1 MTNDT
6 FDSACLRHPDVTS
19 NLRCGRCDDLIC
31 PQCMVQSPV
40 GARCPDCANIGQ
52 SPIFRSTP
60 IELTSAIAV
69 SAGGAIFFGLI
80 YAILVWILWKF
91 LPFNLQVGSIA
102 VSFIIAFGGAPVGN
116 FVKRAGKNKLDARL
130 RVVAA
135 FTMFVVWVVGY
146 SLAALFGVWSGVF
159 LNIIVY
165 IGLGVGI
172 YVAMNKVRPS

>member
-6 FDSACLRHPDVTS
+6 FDTFCLRDPEVAS

-40 GARCPDCANIGQ
+40 GARCPDCATIGQ

-69 SAGGAIFFGLI
+69 SFGGAFVFGII
-80 YAILVWILWKF
+80 YAVMVWVLWE
-91 LPFNLQVGSIA
+91 LPLGFPIGNVA
-102 VSFIIAFGGAPVGN
+102 AAFVIAFGGAPVGS
-116 FVKRAGKNKLDARL
+116 FVRRAGKNKLDARL
-130 RVVAA
+130 RIVAA
-135 FTMFVVWVVGY
+135 FTMFVIWIVGFTVA
-146 SLAALFGVWSGVF
+146 SMLGVWNGVF
-159 LNIIVY
+159 LNVVAY
-165 IGLGVGI
+165 IGLGIGI